1 MISTPA
7 TKHLHHFEDLS
18 PDDFERF
25 IYWLVKR
32 SDDFDEV
39 QWYGGAR
46 DRGRDIVAYK
56 HRAARREKWYVQCKR
71 YQNIDFATLR
81 EELDKLAEHAKR
93 AQDFAPDVIAFA
105 TACSVPPQ
113 VKDQAAHHARAL
125 GLPEPYYWGRWEL
138 DERLKNQPETEK
150 EFFGLGDLVLKTAS
164 ARKRPIYGIAG
175 LFIGAGVNL
184 LVNLLAA
191 AIQQRAFADQFS
203 ASAVWW
209 LAGLSGGGLL
219 LGYWLGA
226 EVPLPV
232 PTTAHSWARVDGE
245 IRPITLT
252 RLRALLSY
260 AKLRG
265 WGISITD
272 VLLIGS
278 RLEVQTD
285 VETKD

>member
-1 MISTPA
+1 MISTTA
-7 TKHLHHFEDLS
+7 TKHPHHFDDLS

-32 SDDFDEV
+32 SRDFSEV

-56 HRAARREKWYVQCKR
+56 HTATGREKWYIQCKR
-71 YQNIDFATLR
+71 YQSIDFATLR

-93 AQDFAPDVIAFA
+93 AKDFAPDVIVFA
-105 TACSVPPQ
+105 TACSIPPQ
-113 VKDQAAHHARAL
+113 IKDQATAHSHALA
-125 GLPEPYYWGRWEL
+125 LPEPYYWGRWEL
-138 DERLKNQPETEK
+138 DEGLKAQPETEQ
-150 EFFGLGDLVLKTAS
+150 EFFGLGDSGRKTTGAG
-164 ARKRPIYGIAG
+164 KRPVYAIAG
-175 LFIGAGVNL
+175 LVVGAGVDL

-203 ASAVWW
+203 TSAVWW
-209 LAGLSGGGLL
+209 LAGLCGGGLL

-226 EVPLPV
+226 QVSLSLPAV
-232 PTTAHSWARVDGE
+232 AHSRAESDGE
-245 IRPITLT
+245 THPIVLT

-260 AKLRG
+260 TKLRG
-265 WGISITD
+265 WGISIVD

-278 RLEVQTD
+278 CLN
-285 VETKD
+285 VETDTQAKG